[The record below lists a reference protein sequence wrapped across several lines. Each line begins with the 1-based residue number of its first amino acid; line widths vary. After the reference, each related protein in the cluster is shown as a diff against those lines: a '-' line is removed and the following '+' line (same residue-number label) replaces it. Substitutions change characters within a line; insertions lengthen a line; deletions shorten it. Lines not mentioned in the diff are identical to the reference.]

1 MIQFGVEFK
10 QSTEEL
16 SCKFSNIHRNR
27 ARIKKALDHALRGS
41 KFCNLNNCFYLI
53 CTIYNE
59 NKYPVS
65 IMLANQI
72 RLLEVLIVEATT
84 KTSMLAC

>member
-1 MIQFGVEFK
+1 MQIFEHTQE
-10 QSTEEL
+10 QSQ
-16 SCKFSNIHRNR
+16 N
-27 ARIKKALDHALRGS
+27 KKALDHALRGS